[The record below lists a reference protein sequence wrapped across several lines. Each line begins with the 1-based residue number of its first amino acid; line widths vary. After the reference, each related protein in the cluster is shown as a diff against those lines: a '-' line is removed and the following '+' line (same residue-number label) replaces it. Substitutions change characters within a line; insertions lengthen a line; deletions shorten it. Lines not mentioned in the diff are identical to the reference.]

1 MIAEEVKDKYTN
13 TNNEYGAV
21 QMNNECFFFVGIK

>member
-13 TNNEYGAV
+13 TNNDGAV
-21 QMNNECFFFVGIK
+21 QMNNECIFFVGIK